1 MQAAPAAQFLV
12 RRFAVWNVM
21 LTSLCVAAVVSCV
34 AWFVGRRDDLPVW
47 SVVLMVAACLM
58 ALAGA
63 WASHRRHPVRLR
75 WDSEHWYLAEL
86 NGASAE
92 AGPAHV
98 HVKID
103 AGAWLLLKF
112 VPQGSTDPLKVRW
125 LPVQR
130 RGVEGQWHA
139 LRCAVYSPRADVT
152 RPLGLDG
159 PIRFE

>member
-1 MQAAPAAQFLV
+1 
-12 RRFAVWNVM
+12 M
-21 LTSLCVAAVVSCV
+21 LASLCMAATVSCG
-34 AWFVGRRDDLPVW
+34 AWFVGCRDDLPVW
-47 SVVLMVAACLM
+47 SVVLMAAACLM

-75 WDSEHWYLAEL
+75 WDSEYWYLAEL
-86 NGASAE
+86 KGAAAE

-112 VPQGSTDPLKVRW
+112 VPQGGTDPLTVRW

-130 RGVEGQWHA
+130 RGIESQWHA
-139 LRCAVYSPRADVT
+139 LRCAVYSPRAGVT

-159 PIRFE
+159 PIRIE